1 MYTELLTEFIIVI
14 GSTALGSPPQLNL
27 CARIFLNYQQ
37 DKKKIFFSHSN
48 CTNRP
53 TTLNILMEL

>member
-1 MYTELLTEFIIVI
+1 MYKELLTEIIVVI

-27 CARIFLNYQQ
+27 YARIFLNYQQ
-37 DKKKIFFSHSN
+37 DKKMLFFSHSK

-53 TTLNILMEL
+53 ATLNILTEL